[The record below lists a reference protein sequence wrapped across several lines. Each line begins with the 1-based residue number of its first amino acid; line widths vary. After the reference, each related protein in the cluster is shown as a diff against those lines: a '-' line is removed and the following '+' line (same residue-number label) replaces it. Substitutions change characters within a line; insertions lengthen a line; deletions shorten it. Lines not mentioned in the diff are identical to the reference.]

1 MNRHFFINFK
11 ENNGSDSS
19 SLELHCTDGK
29 FIRFVASIWGGGGG
43 GDRGAFAP
51 PLAPPNVFTTFTSHL
66 TPLLTLSSHHNIIR
80 A

>member
-43 GDRGAFAP
+43 GGQGGICSPSCPAKCFHDIYKPF
-51 PLAPPNVFTTFTSHL
+51 N
-66 TPLLTLSSHHNIIR
+66 TPFNT
-80 A
+80 